1 MTKKVEELTPPSVSD
16 KLEVTMLDGTKQV
29 LFMSFGQLNVLAQMI
44 GGIEQLPLMYSE
56 SSVREVILINC
67 LSKRESDGSIPSIE
81 EFNEIGDNLSVE
93 QAEAILGWVEDHLT
107 GFFIRALKRLTK
119 LAAMTKS

>member
-1 MTKKVEELTPPSVSD
+1 MTKKVEELTPPAVSD

-44 GGIEQLPLMYSE
+44 GGLEQLPLMYSE

-67 LSKRESDGSIPSIE
+67 LSKRESDGNIPSIE